1 MIPNSKWWFH
11 ESFFCNVLELQ
22 PFESM
27 TPNTRLTAMLR
38 ALQQKCSID
47 LTIQSQ
53 KNDYDIYITNYG
65 RKEDFGANQLSA
77 HSSSLAH
84 RVHMKCMLQE
94 RIEKIYP

>member
-1 MIPNSKWWFH
+1 
-11 ESFFCNVLELQ
+11 
-22 PFESM
+22 
-27 TPNTRLTAMLR
+27 MLR
-38 ALQQKCSID
+38 ALQQKRSID
-47 LTIQSQ
+47 LMIQSQ
-53 KNDYDIYITNYG
+53 KNDYDIYITTVYG